1 MTNANQANSTHNAQQ
16 AEQDAKQD
24 IRQDAIGRDTR
35 NREEALTDTPPE
47 FTVNNR
53 EEDEQAIDPT
63 DAGYDEAVGQLDENG
78 ISEADADAVIEMQRE
93 STPDGNPTLTPSPTA
108 REDEDPSALDES
120 NIAGESPTQ
129 NQ

>member
-24 IRQDAIGRDTR
+24 IRQDTR
-35 NREEALTDTPPE
+35 HREEALTDTPPE

-63 DAGYDEAVGQLDENG
+63 DAGYDEAVDQLDENG

-120 NIAGESPTQ
+120 NIAGEAPTQ

>member
-24 IRQDAIGRDTR
+24 IRQDAIGRDTSD
-35 NREEALTDTPPE
+35 REGALTDTPPE

-53 EEDEQAIDPT
+53 EEDEPAIDPT
-63 DAGYDEAVGQLDENG
+63 DAGYDEAVDQLDENG

-120 NIAGESPTQ
+120 NIAGEAPTQ

>member
-24 IRQDAIGRDTR
+24 IRQDTR

-63 DAGYDEAVGQLDENG
+63 DVGYDEAVDQLDENG

-120 NIAGESPTQ
+120 NIAGEAPTQ